1 MVYIYKK
8 QVGNKEYY
16 YLRASKREGKKVI
29 VKDVAYLGD
38 NLKKVKENLDNLSSH
53 KKEIKKAYHTLKV
66 FLDSNYYFKK
76 AKEKKLKKDEFLEE
90 KQLEL
95 EACKIHFVNSFLK
108 LNELTKKEILNNFLI
123 EFAFNTTSIEGN
135 TITLK
140 EAKNLLEEGKTPK
153 DKTLREIYDLQNTK
167 KVFFEGYNKKFKEE
181 LSLNFIIKI
190 HDSLLENIDKRKGL
204 RTTEIRVF
212 KSNFDASPVQY
223 LKTDL
228 ELLLKWYKDNKSKL
242 DPLVLATLF
251 HHKFEKIHP
260 FADGN
265 GRTGRMIM
273 NYILMK
279 NKHPPIIIQKKFRK
293 EYLNA
298 MQTADKSDLSS
309 ANIKDYG
316 ELVKFCADEIIS
328 NYWNLFLV

>member
-8 QVGNKEYY
+8 KVGNKEYY
-16 YLRASKREGKKVI
+16 YLRASKREGKKVV
-29 VKDVAYLGD
+29 VKDIAYLGD
-38 NLKKVKENLDNLSSH
+38 NLKKVEENLDNLSSH
-53 KKEIKKAYHTLKV
+53 EKEIRKAYHTLKV
-66 FLDSNYYFKK
+66 FLDSNYHLEK
-76 AKEKKLKKDEFLEE
+76 AKKKKLKKDEFLGK

-95 EACKIHFVNSFLK
+95 EACKIHFFDSFLK
-108 LNELTKKEILNNFLI
+108 LDELTKREILNNFLI

-167 KVFFEGYNKKFKEE
+167 RVFFELYDKKFKEE

-204 RTTEIRVF
+204 RNMEIKVF

-223 LKTDL
+223 LKTDM
-228 ELLLKWYKDNKSKL
+228 ELLLKWYKENKSKL

-279 NKHPPIIIQKKFRK
+279 DKHPPIIIQKKFR
-293 EYLNA
+293 EDYLDT

-309 ANIKDYG
+309 TNVKEYR
-316 ELVKFCADEIIS
+316 ELVEFCVNEIIS
-328 NYWNLFLV
+328 NYWNLFLF